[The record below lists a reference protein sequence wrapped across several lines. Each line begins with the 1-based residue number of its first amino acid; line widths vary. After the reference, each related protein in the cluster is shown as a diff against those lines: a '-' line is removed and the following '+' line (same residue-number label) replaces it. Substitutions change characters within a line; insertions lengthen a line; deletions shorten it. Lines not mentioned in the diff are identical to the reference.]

1 MQHFSNHFWT
11 ILNDKKAGAMLAS
24 LSHKNNDGLLASNNS
39 SFKDQVSSCNYDAV
53 LHEELAMALSLN
65 TDTRCETVFQ
75 EVKTYFQK
83 HQIPLTNVIAYATDG
98 APSTIGC
105 YRGFIVLLK
114 GLNLLVLTVYSVI
127 HRQHLVTKNM
137 SVCLNISL
145 KTVIKAV
152 NKIKAHALNTRLFK
166 QLCNQN
172 DGAFE
177 RLLLQTKVR
186 WLFKG
191 NCLARFYSLVVTVM
205 EFLPICDSG
214 LAKEVIAV
222 RNDIAYLSDI
232 FSRFN
237 ELNIF

>member
-1 MQHFSNHFWT
+1 MQLFSNHFWT
-11 ILNDKKAGAMLAS
+11 ILNHKKAGAMLAS

-83 HQIPLTNVIAYATDG
+83 NQIPLTNVIAYATDG

-105 YRGFIVLLK
+105 YRGFIALLK

-127 HRQHLVTKNM
+127 HGQHLVTKNM
-137 SVCLNISL
+137 SVCLNIFL

-166 QLCNQN
+166 QLRNQN
-172 DGAFE
+172 HGAFE
-177 RLLLQTKVR
+177 RLLLQIKVR

-237 ELNIF
+237 EQNIF